1 MRLKL
6 NHEGMEYVFQVDSE
20 IVNKVRRDSPN
31 YLIESTTG
39 GGNICA
45 IYFSSNDIYYPNN
58 EEIFRKRIVEKNF
71 YEWYKI
77 RIEAAGKH
85 IFIRDVYKQW
95 YLKGINSEIDS
106 IEKLYE
112 FLKAETTGYQI
123 ITVGSSAGG
132 YAAVLFGCML
142 NAIRV
147 LAFNPQF
154 EIQSLTKRTDESINP
169 LVHRLKN
176 TEVVKYFDLFSAINF
191 SAANIFYFCS
201 IKSPWDIQQYN
212 HIESDGS
219 IHRLCFNTSHHG
231 IPFLKVALSKVLNMP
246 DYQLMQFEHSANLP
260 LYFTIR
266 CVGLI
271 TTIKGL
277 INQVI
282 GKYKRRH

>member
-1 MRLKL
+1 
-6 NHEGMEYVFQVDSE
+6 MEKVFQVDSE

-31 YLIESTTG
+31 YLIESAIG

-77 RIEAAGKH
+77 RVEAASKH
-85 IFIRDVYKQW
+85 IFVRDVYKQW
-95 YLKGINSEIDS
+95 YLKGVNAEIDS

-112 FLKAETTGYQI
+112 FLKAETEGYQI

-132 YAAVLFGCML
+132 YAAVLFGYLL
-142 NAIRV
+142 NATKV

-154 EIQSLTKRTDESINP
+154 EIQSLTKRSDESINP
-169 LVHRLKN
+169 LIHRLMN
-176 TEVVKYFDLFSAINF
+176 TEVAKYFDLLSAIDFSAT
-191 SAANIFYFCS
+191 NIFYFCS

-212 HIESDGS
+212 HIESNGS
-219 IHRLCFNTSHHG
+219 IHRLCFDTSHHG
-231 IPFLKVALSKVLNMP
+231 IPFLKVALPKVLNMS
-246 DYQLMQFEHSANLP
+246 DNQLMQFEYCANSP

-266 CVGLI
+266 QVGVI
-271 TTIKGL
+271 ATIKGL
-277 INQVI
+277 VSQMIS
-282 GKYKRRH
+282 KYKRRR